1 MSTVVEIID
10 QLKGDILSGALVRG
24 QPLRQQDLS
33 ERYDVSRIPVRD
45 AIATLRSQGWLVA
58 HGKAGV
64 MVPNLHWQE
73 AEDLYQMRALLECK
87 LLEHAGENIN
97 YEIIGG
103 ARDVN
108 ERLYGSSL
116 SLLEK
121 GRLNWEVHAVLYQA
135 AQRPTLYNTVA
146 ALNEQVRRYM
156 GFQFGPLEYLDA
168 SQREHEELFE
178 RLEKKDLA
186 NAVVLLREHIEVAGS
201 QLVAYLKTTDELS
214 R

>member
-1 MSTVVEIID
+1 MSQVEALVER
-10 QLKGDILSGALVRG
+10 LKSDILSGELTRG
-24 QPLRQQDLS
+24 TPLRQQELS
-33 ERYDVSRIPVRD
+33 ERYAVSRIPVRD

-87 LLEHAGENIN
+87 LLEYAGNSIN
-97 YEIIGG
+97 YETIGR

-108 ERLYGSSL
+108 ARLYSSSL

-146 ALNEQVRRYM
+146 VLNEQVRRYM
-156 GFQFGPLEYLDA
+156 GFQFGPLDYLNV
-168 SQREHEELFE
+168 SQQEHEQLLSLLE
-178 RLEKKDLA
+178 RHDLA
-186 NAVVLLREHIEVAGS
+186 DAVALLRRHIEVAGR
-201 QLVAYLKTTDELS
+201 QLVAYLKTTDEFS